1 MTIHIKWKSS
11 RKIKGLLIGLF
22 MHYPLNLRSLSIDIN
37 FVLNKSHFDFLSL
50 FFCDDDV
57 NTYWMPSGLLLKE

>member
-11 RKIKGLLIGLF
+11 RKIKVLLIGLF
-22 MHYPLNLRSLSIDIN
+22 MSYPLNLRSLSIDIN

-50 FFCDDDV
+50 LFVMTMSILIGCHLDC
-57 NTYWMPSGLLLKE
+57 Y